1 MGLKK
6 KKVTCLAILR
16 EDKEDSTKET
26 MLEEIKGV
34 LNEFNDAMLLE
45 LSKRLPLRIKEDH
58 KIELNSRVKPHALG
72 SYMMALLE
80 LDDLRR

>member
-1 MGLKK
+1 M
-6 KKVTCLAILR
+6 AILR

-58 KIELNSRVKPHALG
+58 KIELKSRVKPHALG